1 MANQEL
7 LSLIDAEIARLKE
20 ARSLLANS
28 SSVTSAPLMRG
39 RQSKAEAGVLK
50 IKKKRHM
57 TPEGRA
63 RIAEAVKKRWAAQKK
78 KAVR

>member
-1 MANQEL
+1 
-7 LSLIDAEIARLKE
+7 
-20 ARSLLANS
+20 
-28 SSVTSAPLMRG
+28 MRG